1 MNFIQDRTWMLRP
14 LPLIFQPRFMNY
26 QLIGDTV
33 AVMAWHSTETESE
46 EFFPFRMGNCNS
58 FWDMKTL
65 LLQLQKNTPVAKR
78 VILSVGY
85 KECRTKDFDLQE
97 CMHTLEKIINFLRS
111 KKVTEIILTNVPP
124 CAAASW
130 KPEHWKNVQ
139 DFNYMMTN
147 FIYKY
152 TDTSITLCSIFEH
165 FCYPI
170 NYHVSTYMVCNTPSY
185 AVRLDLYNSK
195 ARNNP
200 TKADLVTFSK
210 RGQMILAHQL
220 HRVIAFRRHI
230 SLRNLMNLRIIPK
243 KPVQNEHLN
252 LSIRNEVDMDI
263 SPLNSPEKDINL
275 EFFSPNSL
283 CLMNNYGNAKEP
295 KDLLENA
302 NCDQNVTSIVENVRD
317 IISKISPENV
327 GTHEADK
334 ENIKNELSLEID
346 RNLDSKTNNSNLK
359 DCQQLKMNVINLK
372 TETETDEKQCEI
384 KNTLNL
390 KSHCERKKTV
400 EKSQPLEKVNHEKK
414 CPNASTKAIS
424 SICNFAGKHKTSY
437 EFSKLIE
444 KNITNKTSKTITNKA
459 DDLNIPAVDVK
470 AKSVIKT
477 VSTFCNNIS
486 EKKELNQ
493 NSIINNITKE
503 KVAEIFSSN
512 KKNKINELKFNCG
525 TEIKTDVLKN
535 NKLTSSKKHEK
546 KKESELKSRSS
557 LKTNKKET
565 TLKSIL
571 KNMEKIKP
579 YLKTTTESSLNQ
591 SRKINNNVEKEWI
604 KNLKKNKKEKLADA
618 YKKLRKN
625 IKRQKER
632 KKKFYQHNFYCN
644 CDVCND
650 GHVNL
655 LHHFHDLIKTLKK
668 ELNCE

>member
-1 MNFIQDRTWMLRP
+1 MNFIQDRTLMQTP
-14 LPLIFQPRFMNY
+14 LPIIYQPQFMNY

-33 AVMAWHSTETESE
+33 AVMAWHSTEIENE
-46 EFFPFRMGNCNS
+46 EYLSFRMGNCNS

-65 LLQLQKNTPVAKR
+65 LLHLQKNTPVAKR

-97 CMHTLEKIINFLRS
+97 CMLTLEKIINFLRS
-111 KKVTEIILTNVPP
+111 KEVIEIILTNVPP

-130 KPEHWKNVQ
+130 KLEHWKNVQ

-152 TDTSITLCSIFEH
+152 TDITLCSIFEH
-165 FCYPI
+165 FCYPV
-170 NYHVSTYMVCNTPSY
+170 NYHHSTYMICNTSY

-210 RGQMILAHQL
+210 KGKMILAHQL

-230 SLRNLMNLRIIPK
+230 SLRNLMNSRTIPK
-243 KPVQNEHLN
+243 KPVQNEHFN

-275 EFFSPNSL
+275 EFFSTNSL

-295 KDLLENA
+295 KDLLGNA
-302 NCDQNVTSIVENVRD
+302 HCDQKVTSIVENVRD
-317 IISKISPENV
+317 IISKISSENV
-327 GTHEADK
+327 ETHEADK
-334 ENIKNELSLEID
+334 ENITNELSLETD
-346 RNLDSKTNNSNLK
+346 KNLNSTTNSSNLK

-372 TETETDEKQCEI
+372 IETETDEKQCER
-384 KNTLNL
+384 KNSLNL
-390 KSHCERKKTV
+390 KSHCERKKLV
-400 EKSQPLEKVNHEKK
+400 EKSQPMEKINHEKK
-414 CPNASTKAIS
+414 FPNASTNTVS
-424 SICNFAGKHKTSY
+424 SISNFSEKHKTSH

-444 KNITNKTSKTITNKA
+444 KNITNKTSKIIINKA
-459 DDLNIPAVDVK
+459 DLNVPVDGK
-470 AKSVIKT
+470 GKSVIKT
-477 VSTFCNNIS
+477 DSTFCNNIS
-486 EKKELNQ
+486 EKKEPDQ

-503 KVAEIFSSN
+503 KVVEIFSSN
-512 KKNKINELKFNCG
+512 KKNKINELKFDCE
-525 TEIKTDVLKN
+525 TEIKTNVLLKN
-535 NKLTSSKKHEK
+535 NKLISSKKHEK
-546 KKESELKSRSS
+546 KKESELNSRSS
-557 LKTNKKET
+557 LKTTKKET
-565 TLKSIL
+565 TLNSVL
-571 KNMEKIKP
+571 KNIEKIKP
-579 YLKTTTESSLNQ
+579 YLKTATESSLNQ
-591 SRKINNNVEKEWI
+591 SHKINNNVEKEWI
-604 KNLKKNKKEKLADA
+604 KKLKKNKKENPVNA

-644 CDVCND
+644 CDICND
-650 GHVNL
+650 GHINL